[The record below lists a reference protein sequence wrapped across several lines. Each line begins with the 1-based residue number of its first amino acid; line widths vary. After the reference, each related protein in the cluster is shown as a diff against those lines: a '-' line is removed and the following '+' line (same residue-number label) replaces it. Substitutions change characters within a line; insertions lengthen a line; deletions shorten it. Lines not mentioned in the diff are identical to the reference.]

1 MSGQLRIV
9 TGCEDAAREYKEIPK
24 KDLENHPRRLTRQR
38 LDDTFGPTSASA
50 ARVQSICSY
59 EG

>member
-1 MSGQLRIV
+1 MSEQLRIV
-9 TGCEDAAREYKEIPK
+9 TGGADAAHEYKEIPK
-24 KDLENHPRRLTRQR
+24 KDLANHPRRLTRQW
-38 LDDTFGPTSASA
+38 LDDTFNPTSASA